1 MELRQ
6 AKGQSHD
13 LHRTGDF
20 FTTLMKL
27 EPGEDIPKSPQKLEQ
42 EEREAAKGANVQKND
57 VLMSPDPLS
66 PFTQPPMP
74 PPSQPLPEKPDVARS
89 GGTDSIGQSIK
100 RVDTEKPRSAM
111 NSPTKPESQNGQIVS
126 LLEALKSVKKESDS
140 QGDRIK
146 HLELALKR
154 ERRAREVAE
163 RRARALTAGHQP
175 GTDIQ
180 DGAVEEGA
188 FDPPLDSIE
197 LLDQDLPNGHIEENE
212 GNGDVLRSSASMETL
227 REPSMIHHDTEEI
240 GASASRLQARLDLM
254 VKEMDEMKQVME
266 TYKRRA
272 EDAEES
278 RRGLAEMVE
287 NIRAGRDPH
296 NPKDLH
302 SEDSTLIGSDT
313 NSGEV
318 PSSRGLSKITGGNH
332 GLWTSPS
339 KRQMPNG
346 NVSPGDMQ
354 RELERTLSN
363 VLQQRRPGENG
374 RIAQSAPYVSMVGVV
389 LIGVGIM
396 TWLNGWQPGG
406 DSR

>member
-20 FTTLMKL
+20 FTTLMRL
-27 EPGEDIPKSPQKLEQ
+27 EPGEEVPKSPRKMDQ
-42 EEREAAKGANVQKND
+42 EREAANGANNQKHD

-74 PPSQPLPEKPDVARS
+74 PPSQPLPDKPDVARS
-89 GGTDSIGQSIK
+89 VGVDSVSQSIK
-100 RVDTEKPRSAM
+100 RVDTEKPRSAL

-126 LLEALKSVKKESDS
+126 LLEALKLVKKESDS

-154 ERRAREVAE
+154 ERRAREMAE
-163 RRARALTAGHQP
+163 RRARALAGGHQP
-175 GTDIQ
+175 VTDIQ

-197 LLDQDLPNGHIEENE
+197 LLEQDLPNGHMDDSG
-212 GNGDVLRSSASMETL
+212 GNDAVLKSSASMETL
-227 REPSMIHHDTEEI
+227 REPDVIHQETEEI
-240 GASASRLQARLDLM
+240 GASPSRLQARLDLM
-254 VKEMDEMKQVME
+254 IKEMDEMKRAME

-278 RRGLAEMVE
+278 RKGLAEMVE
-287 NIRAGRDPH
+287 NIRAGRDPQ
-296 NPKDLH
+296 NSKEFR

-313 NSGEV
+313 NSGEL
-318 PSSRGLSKITGGNH
+318 PSSRNLSKITGGNH
-332 GLWTSPS
+332 SLWTSPS

-363 VLQQRRPGENG
+363 VLQQQRPGENG
-374 RIAQSAPYVSMVGVV
+374 RMAQSAPYVSMVGVV